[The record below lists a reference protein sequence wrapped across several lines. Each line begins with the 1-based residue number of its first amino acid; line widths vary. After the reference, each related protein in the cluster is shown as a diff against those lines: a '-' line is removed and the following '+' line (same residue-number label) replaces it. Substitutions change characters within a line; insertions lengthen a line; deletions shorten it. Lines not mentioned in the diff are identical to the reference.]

1 MAYPQEVLDLL
12 MQHQL
17 ALAHKPTLTPTD
29 KAVLRVIGDVVSE
42 ETAKKSSRGSTSV
55 YVAFIQSELTQ
66 EEAAE
71 VLTRAGLE
79 KKQRRGHG

>member
-17 ALAHKPTLTPTD
+17 VLAHKAELSPTE
-29 KAVLRVIGDVVSE
+29 KAVLRAVGNVISVE
-42 ETAKKSSRGSTSV
+42 LAKKSKLSSTSV
-55 YVAFIQSELTQ
+55 YVAFVQSELTQ

-71 VLTRAGLE
+71 ALTRAGLE
-79 KKQRRGHG
+79 KRGRVHG